1 MKRYSIP
8 SRTYISTDVL
18 SPVKRASEMFSTIF
32 EPRFLQK
39 NKCYVYLAGV
49 TYRYKHIRLQFIQT
63 GVNEEIIWYLSQI
76 VVLKSP
82 TE

>member
-8 SRTYISTDVL
+8 SHTCKYISTDVL
-18 SPVKRASEMFSTIF
+18 SPVKSASEMFSTTF

-49 TYRYKHIRLQFIQT
+49 T
-63 GVNEEIIWYLSQI
+63 
-76 VVLKSP
+76 
-82 TE
+82 